1 MKRILFILPLSA
13 LLTYCSSS
21 RQATA
26 PAAPGVSN
34 VQVNGAGTTASATT
48 SVENRDWGYKASRDT
63 AMSGTWQ
70 LEGMV
75 AADGSWK
82 SAQSWVPV
90 DTTLVTT
97 DSTAV
102 ADGTSTTTSGST
114 TTTTGTSNKAQSSAS
129 NSGSTGSVG
138 AQGSSKSKSFGARL
152 YDTSTHFFDTAAFQQ
167 TLSRRIVSFNYWQ
180 RLPEIRIM
188 PSLGI
193 FTGNTGCN
201 SMSGSFNFSG
211 TDLKVD
217 NRIRTSKMACNDYD
231 ESAFIGDLLKADSYT
246 INNGMLEFKKGGH
259 TLLSFKKKV

>member
-1 MKRILFILPLSA
+1 MKRILFILPFSA

-21 RQATA
+21 RQTTA

-34 VQVNGAGTTASATT
+34 VQVNGAGAMASTTA

-97 DSTAV
+97 DSSV
-102 ADGTSTTTSGST
+102 ATEGTS
-114 TTTTGTSNKAQSSAS
+114 S

-167 TLSRRIVSFNYWQ
+167 TLSSRIVPFNYWQ

-231 ESAFIGDLLKADSYT
+231 ESAFIGGLLKADSYS
-246 INNGMLEFKKGGH
+246 INNGMLEFKKGSQ
-259 TLLSFKKKV
+259 TLLTFRKKV